1 MEKIIAAIIAVASV
15 AAAYL
20 FGRKSGSGSNDRQRD
35 IRGALD
41 DIRETTEERGNA
53 ESRISSASTEIKNIG
68 EEPGDAVPVYH
79 TLAVLLSEHP
89 ELLEELNKTI
99 AELEVKK

>member
-1 MEKIIAAIIAVASV
+1 MERIVAAVLAVASV
-15 AAAYL
+15 IAAFVL
-20 FGRKSGSGSNDRQRD
+20 GRKSRSSHDDRERD